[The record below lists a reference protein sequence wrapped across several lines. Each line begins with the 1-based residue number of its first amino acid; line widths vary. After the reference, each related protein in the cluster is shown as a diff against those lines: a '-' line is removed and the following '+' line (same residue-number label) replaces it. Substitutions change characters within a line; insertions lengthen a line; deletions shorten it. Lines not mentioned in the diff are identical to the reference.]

1 MDSELKDDSKKKYF
15 DEYYE
20 LEKRSKRRDRL

>member
-20 LEKRSKRRDRL
+20 LEKRNKRRDRL